1 MKSQVRGGTRWKRFA
16 VVMVPSVAATA
27 AIGVGLA
34 QGALAASFAISGQEF
49 KVSTDKLEGTEFVQY
64 GSVAQGH
71 TLDDKPFAAPVAVS
85 GFDTAKI
92 TNMCQSV
99 VTPVPGLGNITL
111 RLEAGKK
118 AASSG
123 KDEDKVQAKDLYLDV
138 SYLEANAEFKQ
149 IDIGIA
155 AGSLNAGPDGK
166 PTNRQGIQPNTQAN
180 KNGFAQRAENA
191 TLTDVRQ
198 KAWATTAA
206 TFTLPGLN
214 LSLHRGTEKECFKG

>member
-49 KVSTDKLEGTEFVQY
+49 KVTTDRLEGTEFVQY
-64 GSVAQGH
+64 GSIAKGN
-71 TLDDKPFAAPVAVS
+71 TLDGKPFAAPVAVS

-99 VTPVPGLGNITL
+99 VTPVLGLGDITL
-111 RLEAGKK
+111 RLEAGTQ
-118 AASSG
+118 AAKSG
-123 KDEDKVQAKDLYLDV
+123 LDADKVAAKDIYLDV
-138 SYLEANAEFKQ
+138 SSLKADADFKS
-149 IDIGIA
+149 IDIGVA
-155 AGSLNAGPDGK
+155 AGQLPKRDGG
-166 PTNRQGIQPNTQAN
+166 QGIQPGTEA
-180 KNGFAQRAENA
+180 KEFGFAQRADSVE
-191 TLTDVRQ
+191 LTKVKQ

-206 TFTLPGLN
+206 TFKLPDLS
-214 LSLHRGTEKECFKG
+214 LSLHRGTSKECFQD